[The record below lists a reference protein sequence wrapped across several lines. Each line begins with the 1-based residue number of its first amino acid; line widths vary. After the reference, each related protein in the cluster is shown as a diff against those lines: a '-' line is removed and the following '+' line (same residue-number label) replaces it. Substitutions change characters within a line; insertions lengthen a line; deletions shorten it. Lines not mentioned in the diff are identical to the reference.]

1 MTNLGISRGT
11 RPTAARFDTVP
22 LVWGITAFGA
32 MMALYLA
39 VLTLVS
45 GWAFALSQL
54 ARDGYYVVALAAG
67 FALQVGMFVRLRELV
82 SGQAGGKTAI
92 AASGTTS
99 AAAMVSCCSHYLVN
113 LVPII
118 GVAGV
123 VTFVSQYQV
132 QFFWVGLGLNAAALA
147 FIGSRLYVAAKE
159 HAECESEPMCFSPL
173 P

>member
-1 MTNLGISRGT
+1 MASSD
-11 RPTAARFDTVP
+11 AVP
-22 LVWGITAFGA
+22 SVWGVTAFGA
-32 MMALYLA
+32 MMTLYLA

-45 GWAFALSQL
+45 GWSFALSQL
-54 ARDGYYVVALAAG
+54 ARYGYYIVALAAG
-67 FALQVGMFVRLRELV
+67 FALQVGLFVRLRELV
-82 SGQAGGKTAI
+82 RGRAGEKTAI

-147 FIGSRLYVAAKE
+147 FIGRRLYVAAKD
-159 HAECESEPMCFSPL
+159 HAKCES
-173 P
+173 